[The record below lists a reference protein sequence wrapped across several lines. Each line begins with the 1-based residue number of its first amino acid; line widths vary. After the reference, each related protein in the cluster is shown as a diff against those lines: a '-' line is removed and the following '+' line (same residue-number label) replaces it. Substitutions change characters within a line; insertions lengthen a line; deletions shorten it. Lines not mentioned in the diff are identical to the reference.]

1 MLLPQEHCFNQKE
14 NKTKKHC
21 SFLAE
26 IHGAIFSCSE
36 LRNVSSQLFP
46 AFSFLTLPFPMLF
59 LFSLMMYKYSSHCP
73 SKPCA
78 HTSVTSIEMNFS
90 LPIVEKCV
98 TWNSKCIRA
107 PGRDIIRKYE
117 RKIAH

>member
-36 LRNVSSQLFP
+36 LRNVCLKTEKVLILP
-46 AFSFLTLPFPMLF
+46 SFIFLSVFGIEQEAQSDNKQWSILTFGNSICF
-59 LFSLMMYKYSSHCP
+59 YTVTRTT
-73 SKPCA
+73 SK
-78 HTSVTSIEMNFS
+78 TE
-90 LPIVEKCV
+90 VETCSTV
-98 TWNSKCIRA
+98 A
-107 PGRDIIRKYE
+107 
-117 RKIAH
+117 